1 MAAALNRCGAVDGE
15 GLLQGDV
22 GRLREDGVRV
32 ERGVLQ
38 RGLGGLGTQPPLQKH
53 AGQRAAVQIDCA
65 RLAVQRAA
73 VDRRALQ

>member
-38 RGLGGLGTQPPLQKH
+38 RGLGGLGIQRPLQGR
-53 AGQRAAVQIDCA
+53 ARQRAAVQIDGA
-65 RLAVQRAA
+65 VLAVQRAA